1 MKRFFRFVLHYFKN
15 SPWYMWVIRIGLALL
30 LFKLFMW
37 SQKLEQL
44 SKGSGG

>member
-1 MKRFFRFVLHYFKN
+1 MKKFFKFVFLYFKN

-37 SQKLEQL
+37 SQKLGQI
-44 SKGSGG
+44 SKGGG